1 LTQHL
6 TRLTRYPTPPTPQA
20 GDVSDDDDDEKPKT
34 GQGTAAGTASGVSK
48 EDVYKAY
55 SKVRLDLNGPF

>member
-1 LTQHL
+1 
-6 TRLTRYPTPPTPQA
+6 
-20 GDVSDDDDDEKPKT
+20 VSDDDDDEKPKT